1 MGLYGLGQTTE
12 AAAIVQGYGWIPAT
26 PWWLY
31 PESGG
36 RGYWRPDGTFV
47 NCTERMVFDPA
58 TGALSPYLASIF
70 DPVYQSCESGV
81 AAPVPVYPAPVYVAP
96 PAPAPVYPAPVY
108 VAPPAPAP
116 TYVAPSPVPAPAPVY
131 VAPYVAPPVWPS
143 RVPAPAPVYVAP
155 APTPTPGAS
164 IPELPGGSI
173 SLAGF
178 DIPVWALL
186 GGGVVLL
193 FLLRRRR

>member
-12 AAAIVQGYGWIPAT
+12 AAALVQGYGWIPAT
-26 PWWLY
+26 PWWLH
-31 PESGG
+31 PDSGG

-47 NCTERMVFDPA
+47 NCTARMVFDPA

-70 DPVYQSCESGV
+70 DPIYQDCESAV
-81 AAPVPVYPAPVYVAP
+81 AAPAPVYPAPVYVAP

-116 TYVAPSPVPAPAPVY
+116 VYPAPVY
-131 VAPYVAPPVWPS
+131 VAPS
-143 RVPAPAPVYVAP
+143 PAPVYVAP
-155 APTPTPGAS
+155 PAPAPVYRAPVYVAPPAPAPLLEPGA
-164 IPELPGGSI
+164 ELPGGSI